1 MTNEEICFKPALE
14 LARLVRKKALSP
26 VEITDAFLDRIEA
39 LDPRLNAYLTVAGD
53 YAREAARRAEQ
64 ALATGNPLG
73 PLHGVPFSIKDLV
86 FTASIRTTG
95 GSRVYEH
102 FVPDYDSIVV
112 KRLKEAG
119 GILLGKTSTPEFG
132 HKGTTENLIIGDT
145 HNPWALDKTPG
156 GSSGGAGAATAA
168 GLSPL
173 SIGTDGGGFIR
184 IPVLT
189 TRTRS
194 SIR

>member
-39 LDPRLNAYLTVAGD
+39 LDPRHNAY
-53 YAREAARRAEQ
+53 
-64 ALATGNPLG
+64 
-73 PLHGVPFSIKDLV
+73 
-86 FTASIRTTG
+86 
-95 GSRVYEH
+95 
-102 FVPDYDSIVV
+102 
-112 KRLKEAG
+112 
-119 GILLGKTSTPEFG
+119 
-132 HKGTTENLIIGDT
+132 LIIGDT
-145 HNPWALDKTPG
+145 RNPWALDKTPG